1 MPIPGI
7 EQPELLPVDEE
18 LRLRRYDEED
28 EFALAWYQDE
38 ETLML
43 VDGKFQP
50 YDRERLKKMYHY
62 LNDRGEVYFIELKDE
77 NGWRPIGDVTFW
89 QEDMPIVVGEKGL
102 RGRKIG
108 RRVVK
113 ALIERAKQLGY
124 KELYVDM
131 IYHYNTGSQRMF
143 ESVGFT
149 AYHVLTNSE
158 CSSVL
163 PQDSGHGC

>member
-1 MPIPGI
+1 
-7 EQPELLPVDEE
+7 
-18 LRLRRYDEED
+18 
-28 EFALAWYQDE
+28 
-38 ETLML
+38 ML

-62 LNDRGEVYFIELKDE
+62 LNERGEVYFIELKDE

-102 RGRKIG
+102 RGKKIG

-131 IYHYNTGSQRMF
+131 IYHYNPGSQRMF

-149 AYHVLTNSE
+149 AYQTTEKGKKYKLKLS
-158 CSSVL
+158 
-163 PQDSGHGC
+163 